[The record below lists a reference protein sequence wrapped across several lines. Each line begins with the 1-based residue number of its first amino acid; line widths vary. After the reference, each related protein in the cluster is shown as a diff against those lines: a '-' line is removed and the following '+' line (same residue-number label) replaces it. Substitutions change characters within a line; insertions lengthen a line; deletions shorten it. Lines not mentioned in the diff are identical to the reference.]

1 MRLRRLPLL
10 RPLAIAGIMAV
21 ALSLVFIG
29 TAFSVGAT
37 PAARPVT
44 PGTQHIL
51 GTRNTV
57 QQAQGTTN
65 MTYHGGPVETAPA
78 VYISWWGPEWASG
91 FSTGGYTS
99 AQAQTY
105 LSNFFSN
112 VGGSSWENI
121 VTQYCQG
128 VANGTVNCG
137 TKGTHIQN
145 LTGQLKGTW
154 NDTTTVP
161 SRPTQ
166 ANIASAAV
174 RLMQHFGYHANA
186 TYFVFTPH
194 GKSQSG
200 FGTQWCAYH
209 SVSNSSS
216 GEVAWA
222 YMPYQPDAGA
232 SCGMNFVNGS
242 NNSYGNGYFD
252 GFSIVG
258 GHEYAE
264 AETDPHTASGQ
275 YAWYDSS
282 GAEIGDKCAW
292 SPSSR
297 NITLGSHFYAV
308 QPLWSN
314 VNTACETSH

>member
-1 MRLRRLPLL
+1 MRLRRLLLL
-10 RPLAIAGIMAV
+10 RPLAVAGIMAI
-21 ALSLVFIG
+21 ALSLVFID

-37 PAARPVT
+37 PAALPVT
-44 PGTQHIL
+44 PGTRHVM
-51 GTRNTV
+51 GTHSSLH
-57 QQAQGTTN
+57 QARLTTN

-78 VYISWWGPEWASG
+78 VYISWWGSQWASG
-91 FSTGGYTS
+91 FTTGGYTS

-105 LSNFFSN
+105 MSDFFNN

-145 LTGQLKGTW
+145 LSGQLKGTW

-161 SRPTQ
+161 SSPTQ
-166 ANIASAAV
+166 TDISNAAI
-174 RLMQHFGYHANA
+174 RLMQHFGYSANA
-186 TYFVFTPH
+186 TYFVFTPT

-232 SCGMNFVNGS
+232 SCGMNFVDGTD
-242 NNSYGNGYFD
+242 NSYGNGYFD

-275 YAWYDSS
+275 YAWYDRS
-282 GAEIGDKCAW
+282 GNEIGDKCAW